1 MDILSRRRVLGAAA
15 ALAAQGLVRRAG
27 AQAIGTPSSF
37 AFETVIKRAQDLA
50 TAPFDSAMPA
60 LPEPLAHLDFDAWRD
75 IRFQTDKAFF
85 GASRFRLQTFHLGH
99 LYRRP
104 VTINLIRD
112 GIATP
117 IPYAANLFDYGR
129 TKIDKPLP
137 INLGF
142 AGFRL
147 HYPLNEP
154 QTFDELIAFLGASY
168 FRFLGRHQRYGLSA
182 RGLLL
187 ATTPETG
194 EEFPF
199 FREFWIEA
207 PQADVERA
215 TIYALLDSTVLT
227 GAYRFDIYPGLD
239 TVVDISASL
248 HARRPTTTAGLA
260 PLTSMFLTGESDRHP
275 IDDYRSELHD
285 SDGLLIHTGT
295 GEHIWRPLR
304 NPRAAAISAFNDKD
318 IRGFGLMQRDRAFD
332 HYQDLDLAYQL
343 RPSYWV
349 EPRESWGEGHVELVE
364 LPTTDESNDNIVVSW
379 RPKDPIEPGKPL
391 TFGFRITAMMDSAR
405 LSPGGRVVG
414 TFNTAARALGSSEPV
429 TPGSRR
435 FLIDFAGGDLG
446 YYLADLGLVEVVPST
461 TIGKIL
467 RTFLIPNTHIR
478 GMRAVIDVELPSGQ
492 TTDLRAFLK
501 AGNRALTETWTL
513 TWGSE

>member
-1 MDILSRRRVLGAAA
+1 MENLSRRRVLGAAA
-15 ALAAQGLVRRAG
+15 ALAVQGLVRPAG
-27 AQAIGTPSSF
+27 AQGMGGPSGF
-37 AFETVIKRAQDLA
+37 AFETVIKRAQDLSS
-50 TAPFDSAMPA
+50 APFDGALPT

-75 IRFQTDKAFF
+75 IRFQADKAFF
-85 GASRFRLQTFHLGH
+85 GTSRFKLQTFPLGH

-129 TKIDKPLP
+129 TKIEKPLP

-154 QTFDELIAFLGASY
+154 RSFDELIAFLGASY
-168 FRFLGRHQRYGLSA
+168 FRFLGRRQRYGLSA

-187 ATTPETG
+187 AATPDG
-194 EEFPF
+194 VEEFPF
-199 FREFWIEA
+199 FREFWVEA
-207 PQADVERA
+207 PQPDVERA

-239 TVVDISASL
+239 TVVDISANL
-248 HARRPTTTAGLA
+248 FARQPTNAAGLA
-260 PLTSMFLTGESDRHP
+260 PLTSMFLTGDSDRHH

-304 NPRAAAISAFNDKD
+304 NPRRAETSAFNDKD
-318 IRGFGLMQRDRAFD
+318 IRGFGLMQRDRTFD
-332 HYQDLDLAYQL
+332 HYEDLDLAYQL

-349 EPRESWGEGHVELVE
+349 EPREAWGEGHVELIE
-364 LPTTDESNDNIVVSW
+364 LPTADESNDNIVVSW
-379 RPKDPIEPGKPL
+379 RPKDAIEPGKPFS
-391 TFGFRITAMMDSAR
+391 FGYRITAMMDSAR

-429 TPGSRR
+429 AQGSRR
-435 FLIDFAGGDLG
+435 FMIDFSGGDLS
-446 YYLADLGLVEVVPST
+446 YYLDDLGLVEVVPST
-461 TIGKIL
+461 SNGKIL
-467 RTFLIPNTHIR
+467 RAFLVANPHIR
-478 GMRAVIDVELPSGQ
+478 GIRAVIDVELAAGQ
-492 TTDLRAFLK
+492 ASDLRAFLK